1 MGLLDFFSRRGKLD
15 ESQSTGNE
23 ARCDHYTFPHTIL
36 REAAFA
42 EPTEVVTTLASADA
56 LDLITKLFEEV
67 TAACEEFGFEVTM
80 TPEDILIHK
89 VRVGPFPCTLIE
101 LPTPRF
107 PTEVFF
113 LALVLTVDVTSREEQ
128 ARETSLRYF
137 TLEHGEII
145 DSDKDEIPTVLGEW
159 TADESYVSHGDG
171 PTPTIDDFVRRVNE
185 LVSNKRLT

>member
-1 MGLLDFFSRRGKLD
+1 MGLLDFFSRRGKQD

-128 ARETSLRYF
+128 APETSLRYF

-145 DSDKDEIPTVLGEW
+145 DSAKDEIPTVLGEW

-185 LVSNKRLT
+185 LVSSKRLT

>member
-1 MGLLDFFSRRGKLD
+1 MGLLDFFSRRGRQT
-15 ESQSTGNE
+15 EIRSTGTE
-23 ARCDHYTFPHTIL
+23 ARCDHYTFPHTVL

-67 TAACEEFGFEVTM
+67 TAACEEFDFPVSM

-113 LALVLTVDVTSREEQ
+113 LALVLTVDVTSQVQQ
-128 ARETSLRYF
+128 APDTSLRYI
-137 TLEHGEII
+137 TLEHGEIV
-145 DSDKDEIPTVLGEW
+145 DSRKDEIPTVLGEW
-159 TADESYVSHGDG
+159 MPDESYVSHGVG
-171 PTPTIDDFVRRVNE
+171 PAPTIDDFVRRVNE